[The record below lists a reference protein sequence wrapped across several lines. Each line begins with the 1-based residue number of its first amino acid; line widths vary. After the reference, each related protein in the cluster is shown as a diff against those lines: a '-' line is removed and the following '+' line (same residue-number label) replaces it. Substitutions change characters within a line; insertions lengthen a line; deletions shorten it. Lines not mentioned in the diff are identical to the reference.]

1 MIPDKIRN
9 VVLVGH
15 GGSGKT
21 SLAEALLFTAGVT
34 TRAGRVEDGNT
45 VTDFEP
51 EEIERQIS
59 LSLALASFTWKDH
72 KVNIIDTPGYAGFLG
87 DARSAL
93 RAADL
98 ALFVISGVDG
108 VEVQTEILWDLAT
121 EEGIP
126 RALFINKLDRERS
139 SYARTLA
146 ELQDAFGKRIAP
158 VHLPIGSE
166 HDLSGLVRIVSNRAH
181 TYSGGNPIGTP
192 TDPPADLAS
201 TVQET
206 HTALVE
212 SVVET
217 DDELMEKYFEGEEP
231 SREQMVKVIHQGMLD
246 REVFPVLIGSATGLI
261 GIDTLAD
268 FIVDFGPKPL
278 EHSTPPL
285 ADGGEYAVDPNGP
298 AVAYV
303 FKTISDPYVGR
314 VSLFRVFS
322 GRIKAD
328 DELEKAGHSG
338 KVRMHN
344 LFFMQ
349 GKDHHDASE
358 VVAGDI
364 AAVAKLESVVAGDTL
379 RGHGVNVQLARVP
392 FPKPVMS
399 LAVFPK
405 AAQDEEKLS
414 TALSRIAEE
423 DPTVR
428 VERRSETKETVLS
441 GLGDTHLDV
450 TVARLARKFGVD
462 VDTAVPT
469 VPYRETITATAEAE
483 GKHKKQSGGRGQYG
497 VAFVRFEPLPRGSGY
512 EFVDGIK
519 GGAIPRQYIPAVDK
533 GVQEGLDRGILAGY
547 PTIDVRATVYDGKY
561 HSVDSDEL
569 SFRMAGILA
578 VRAAAA
584 NLRPVLLEPI
594 VKATISVPEEYMGDV
609 IGDLNAKR
617 GRVLGMDSDGRLR
630 VVTAEVPLA
639 EMQRYAIDLRSI
651 TGGRGTFEMEFDHYQ
666 EVPQNEADKVI
677 AAAKHRA
684 ED

>member
-1 MIPDKIRN
+1 MIPEKIRN

-59 LSLALASFTWKDH
+59 LSLALASFTWQGH
-72 KVNIIDTPGYAGFLG
+72 KVNIIDAPGYAGFLG

-98 ALFVISGVDG
+98 ALFVVSGVDG
-108 VEVQTEILWDLAT
+108 VEVQTEILWDLAAA
-121 EEGIP
+121 EGIP
-126 RALFINKLDRERS
+126 RAVFINKLDRERS

-146 ELQDAFGKRIAP
+146 ELREVFGKRIAP
-158 VHLPIGSE
+158 VHIPIGSE
-166 HDLSGLVRIVSNRAH
+166 HELSGIVRVVSNRGH
-181 TYSGGNPIGTP
+181 SYTGNNPVGSLIE
-192 TDPPADLAS
+192 PPEELADAVL
-201 TVQET
+201 ET

-231 SREQMVKVIHQGMLD
+231 SREQMVGVIHQGMLD
-246 REVFPVLIGSATGLI
+246 GEVFPVLIGSASTLI

-268 FIVDFGPKPL
+268 FLVDFGPNPL
-278 EHSTPPL
+278 EHATPPL
-285 ADGGEYAVDPNGP
+285 AVGEDFEVDPDGP

-322 GRIKAD
+322 GAIEAD
-328 DELEKAGHSG
+328 DELGHAGHSG
-338 KVRMHN
+338 RVRMHN

-349 GKDHHDASE
+349 GKDHHDAQR
-358 VVAGDI
+358 VVTGDL

-379 RGHGVNVQLARVP
+379 HSPGTNLRIAPVV

-414 TALSRIAEE
+414 TALSKIAEE
-423 DPTVR
+423 DPTLH
-428 VERRSETKETVLS
+428 VERRAETKETVLS

-450 TVARLARKFGVD
+450 SVARLARKFGVE

-469 VPYRETITATAEAE
+469 VPYRETITGSADAE
-483 GKHKKQSGGRGQYG
+483 GKHKKQSGGRGQFG
-497 VAFVRFEPLPRGSGY
+497 VAFVKFEPLPRGSGY
-512 EFVDGIK
+512 EFVNGIK
-519 GGAIPRQYIPAVDK
+519 GGSIPRQYIPAVDK
-533 GVQEGLDRGILAGY
+533 GVQEGLNRGILAGY

-584 NLRPVLLEPI
+584 NMRPVLLEPI
-594 VKATISVPEEYMGDV
+594 VKANIRVPEEYMGDV

-651 TGGRGTFEMEFDHYQ
+651 TGGRGSFEVEFDHYQ
-666 EVPQNEADKVI
+666 EVPHNEAEKVI
-677 AAAKHRA
+677 AAAKQRD

>member
-1 MIPDKIRN
+1 MIPEKIRN

-21 SLAEALLFTAGVT
+21 SLAEALLFTAGAT
-34 TRAGRVEDGNT
+34 TRVGRVEDGNT

-59 LSLALASFTWKDH
+59 LSLALASFTWKGH
-72 KVNIIDTPGYAGFLG
+72 KVNIIDAPGYAGFLG

-98 ALFVISGVDG
+98 ALFVVSGVDG
-108 VEVQTEILWDLAT
+108 VEVQTEILWDLAA

-126 RALFINKLDRERS
+126 RAVFINKLDRERS
-139 SYARTLA
+139 SFARALA
-146 ELQDAFGKRIAP
+146 ELQEAFGKRIAP
-158 VHLPIGSE
+158 IHLPIGSE
-166 HDLSGLVRIVSNRAH
+166 TQLSGLVRVVSNRAH
-181 TYSGGNPIGTP
+181 TYSEGNPVGSP
-192 TDPPADLAS
+192 TDPPADLAD
-201 TVQET
+201 TVRET

-217 DDELMEKYFEGEEP
+217 DDALMEKYFEGEEP
-231 SREQMVKVIHQGMLD
+231 TREQMVGVIHQGMLD
-246 REVFPVLIGSATGLI
+246 REVFPVLVGSASTLI

-268 FIVDFGPKPL
+268 FLVDFGPNPL
-278 EHSTPPL
+278 EHAQPPL
-285 ADGGEYAVDPNGP
+285 AVGDELIVDPNGP

-322 GRIKAD
+322 GSIKAD
-328 DELEKAGHSG
+328 DELDHAGHSG

-349 GKDHHDASE
+349 GKDHHDAPE
-358 VVAGDI
+358 VVTGDL
-364 AAVAKLESVVAGDTL
+364 AAVAKLESVIAGDTL
-379 RGHGVNVQLARVP
+379 RSHGNNVQIARVP

-414 TALSRIAEE
+414 TALAKIAEE
-423 DPTVR
+423 DPTLS
-428 VERRSETKETVLS
+428 VERRAETKETVLS

-450 TVARLARKFGVD
+450 TVARLARKFGVE
-462 VDTAVPT
+462 VDTALPT
-469 VPYRETITATAEAE
+469 VPYRETITASAEAE
-483 GKHKKQSGGRGQYG
+483 GKHKKQSGGRGQFG

-512 EFVDGIK
+512 EYVDGIK
-519 GGAIPRQYIPAVDK
+519 GGSIPRQYIPAVDK
-533 GVQEGLDRGILAGY
+533 GIQEGLQRGILAGY

-594 VKATISVPEEYMGDV
+594 VKANIRVPEEYMGDV

-666 EVPQNEADKVI
+666 EMPSNEADKVI
-677 AAAKHRA
+677 AAAKQRD

>member
-1 MIPDKIRN
+1 MIPEKIRN

-21 SLAEALLFTAGVT
+21 SLAEALLFAAGAT
-34 TRAGRVEDGNT
+34 TRVGRVEDGNT

-59 LSLALASFTWKDH
+59 LGVALASFNWKDH
-72 KVNIIDTPGYAGFLG
+72 KVNIIDAPGYAGFLG

-98 ALFVISGVDG
+98 AIFVVSGVDG
-108 VEVQTEILWDLAT
+108 VEVQTEILWDMAS

-126 RALFINKLDRERS
+126 RAVFINKLDRERS
-139 SYARTLA
+139 SYARTMSQ
-146 ELQDAFGKRIAP
+146 LQDAFGKRIAP
-158 VHLPIGSE
+158 IHMPIGTE
-166 HDLSGLVRIVSNRAH
+166 TDLSGIVRIVSNRAH
-181 TYSGGNPIGTP
+181 LYTGGNPKGSP
-192 TDPPADLAS
+192 ADPPEDMAA

-206 HTALVE
+206 HTSLVE

-217 DDELMEKYFEGEEP
+217 DDDLMEKYFEGQEP
-231 SREQMVKVIHQGMLD
+231 SREQMVKVIHEGMLD
-246 REVFPVLIGSATGLI
+246 SEVFPVLIGSATRLI

-268 FIVDFGPKPL
+268 FIVDFGPNPL
-278 EHSTPPL
+278 EHSAPPL
-285 ADGGEYAVDPNGP
+285 EAGDQLAVEPDGP

-322 GRIKAD
+322 GRIRAD
-328 DELEKAGHSG
+328 DELEQAGHSG

-349 GKDHHDASE
+349 GKDHHDAPE
-358 VVAGDI
+358 VVTGDI
-364 AAVAKLESVVAGDTL
+364 AAVAKLDTVIAGDTL
-379 RGHGVNVQLARVP
+379 RSPGSNVQLSRVP

-405 AAQDEEKLS
+405 AAHDEEKLS
-414 TALSRIAEE
+414 TALAKLVDE
-423 DPTVR
+423 DPTLE
-428 VERRSETKETVLS
+428 VERRAETKETVLS

-469 VPYRETITATAEAE
+469 VPYRETITASAEAE
-483 GKHKKQSGGRGQYG
+483 GKHKKQSGGRGQFG

-512 EFVDGIK
+512 EFVNGIK
-519 GGAIPRQYIPAVDK
+519 GGSIPRQYIPAVDK
-533 GVQEGLDRGILAGY
+533 GIQEGLERGILAGY
-547 PTIDVRATVYDGKY
+547 PTIDVQATVYDGKY
-561 HSVDSDEL
+561 HAVDSDEL

-578 VRAAAA
+578 VRAAATS
-584 NLRPVLLEPI
+584 LRPALLEPI
-594 VKATISVPEEYMGDV
+594 VKATIRVPEEYMGDV

-639 EMQRYAIDLRSI
+639 EMQRYTIDLRSI
-651 TGGRGTFEMEFDHYQ
+651 TGGRGVFELQFDHYQ
-666 EVPQNEADKVI
+666 EMPQNEADRVI
-677 AAAKHRA
+677 AAAKQSE

>member
-1 MIPDKIRN
+1 MVPEKIRN

-34 TRAGRVEDGNT
+34 TRVGRVEDGNT

-59 LSLALASFTWKDH
+59 LSVGIASFTWKDH
-72 KVNIIDTPGYAGFLG
+72 RVNVVDAPGYAGFLG

-98 ALFVISGVDG
+98 ALFVVSGVDG
-108 VEVQTEILWDLAT
+108 VEVQTEILWDLAV

-126 RALFINKLDRERS
+126 RAVFINKLDRERS
-139 SYARTLA
+139 SYSRTLA
-146 ELQDAFGKRIAP
+146 ELQGAFGKRIAP

-166 HDLSGLVRIVSNRAH
+166 HDLSGLVRVVSNRGH
-181 TYSGGNPIGTP
+181 TYSSGVPVGSPIE
-192 TDPPADLAS
+192 PPADLAP
-201 TVQET
+201 TVEET
-206 HTALVE
+206 RIALVE

-231 SREQMVKVIHQGMLD
+231 SREQMVEVIHQGMLEG
-246 REVFPVLIGSATGLI
+246 EVQPVLIGSATALI

-268 FIVDFGPKPL
+268 FLVDFGPNPL
-278 EHSTPPL
+278 EHAAPPL
-285 ADGGEYAVDPNGP
+285 AVGDEFVVDPDGP

-322 GRIKAD
+322 GSINAD
-328 DELEKAGHSG
+328 DELEHAGHSG

-349 GKDHHDASE
+349 GKEHQDASK
-358 VVAGDI
+358 VVTGDI

-379 RGHGVNVQLARVP
+379 RSPGANVQIARVP

-399 LAVFPK
+399 LALFPK

-414 TALSRIAEE
+414 TALAKIAEE
-423 DPTVR
+423 DPTLH
-428 VERRSETKETVLS
+428 VERRAETKETVLS

-469 VPYRETITATAEAE
+469 VPYRETITASAEAE
-483 GKHKKQSGGRGQYG
+483 GKHKKQSGGRGQFG
-497 VAFVRFEPLPRGSGY
+497 VAIVRFEPLPRGSGY

-519 GGAIPRQYIPAVDK
+519 GGSIPRQYIPAVDK
-533 GVQEGLDRGILAGY
+533 GIQEGFRRGILSGY

-569 SFRMAGILA
+569 SFRMAGIMA

-584 NLRPVLLEPI
+584 DLRAVLLEPI
-594 VKATISVPEEYMGDV
+594 VNARIRVPEEYMGDV

-666 EVPQNEADKVI
+666 EVPHNEAEKII
-677 AAAKHRA
+677 AAARQK
-684 ED
+684 EDD